1 MGRGELHTRFWW
13 GKLKER
19 NHLEH
24 LILEGS
30 IIYLQEV
37 GWGGMGWIDL
47 VQERDR

>member
-1 MGRGELHTRFWW
+1 MHTSFWW

-19 NHLEH
+19 DHFED

-30 IIYLQEV
+30 IIYLQEL

-47 VQERDR
+47 PQDRAR